1 LHEQVQLNAFSDN
14 GGNSLYSVFR
24 HDRFMST
31 GGGVLIAVSNTLRS
45 NFVTSQ
51 SFGTCECL
59 FVDTVMYDS
68 TAPVTLRIGSVYRPP
83 NASVED
89 SVNLFNYITETL
101 ESTKHFII
109 YGDFN
114 LNDIDW
120 VNFNA
125 TSNISKEFLNTCL
138 KSGATQCVN
147 FPTRNENILDLILCS
162 DQNLIQEITCSEPF
176 SLSDH
181 NSISLQMQPL
191 KKQFKQKV
199 FKPSFKLADY
209 ALINSY
215 LSAVDW
221 DYVYSECVHANDY
234 YNAFKGII
242 DYVVTNFVPVTC
254 SKSSC
259 SAPWFNDKMK
269 HLKRIK
275 QRHWKRYMQN
285 KNIVKYARYQESAS
299 VFKSELFKAKCDY
312 ERNLFENKTKNSK
325 KFYNYIRKQTTV
337 CSSIPCLK
345 DGEAMAT
352 TDKEKAEVFSN
363 YFANV
368 FVKDNDVIPDFQVEC
383 VNSMSSFSS
392 DVRSIIKIAKKLK
405 LSSSPGPDKI
415 PTLFFEKH

>member
-1 LHEQVQLNAFSDN
+1 
-14 GGNSLYSVFR
+14 
-24 HDRFMST
+24 
-31 GGGVLIAVSNTLRS
+31 
-45 NFVTSQ
+45 
-51 SFGTCECL
+51 
-59 FVDTVMYDS
+59 
-68 TAPVTLRIGSVYRPP
+68 
-83 NASVED
+83 
-89 SVNLFNYITETL
+89 
-101 ESTKHFII
+101 
-109 YGDFN
+109 
-114 LNDIDW
+114 
-120 VNFNA
+120 
-125 TSNISKEFLNTCL
+125 
-138 KSGATQCVN
+138 
-147 FPTRNENILDLILCS
+147 
-162 DQNLIQEITCSEPF
+162 
-176 SLSDH
+176 
-181 NSISLQMQPL
+181 MQPL

-254 SKSSC
+254 SKSSG
-259 SAPWFNDKMK
+259 SAPWCNDKMK

-392 DVRSIIKIAKKLK
+392 DVRSIIKIVKKLK

-415 PTLFFEKH
+415 PTLFLKNIIANIASPLNELFNKCLSDGFVPDGWKIAHVIPIYKKGNAQLPSNYRPVSLTSILCKVLERLVRCQMIEYLFDNNILPKNQHGFLSKKSTVSN